1 LTVVPCVLD
10 RATAFDRDY
19 RILEDTLTAQA
30 VNGPTYPRQR
40 VFGLFLCVVAAAVL
54 LAIAFPYQ
62 GQPNGALFGLCY
74 AVAFLGVMMN
84 PFVRRWMGGGP
95 SSRVQQNWSNVG
107 LGVLA
112 AGCAGSFLLLASNN
126 RALWLALLLSVGVHF
141 LFFVPVHGRLV
152 GVLGLLVAAN
162 AAAGLVLGG
171 IPLGVFFVVDGAVKL
186 VAGVLYLRPGVARVS
201 V

>member
-1 LTVVPCVLD
+1 MTVEALA
-10 RATAFDRDY
+10 R
-19 RILEDTLTAQA
+19 
-30 VNGPTYPRQR
+30 PTYPRQR

-62 GQPNGALFGLCY
+62 RQPNGALFGLCY

-95 SSRVQQNWSNVG
+95 SSRVQQNWSNLG

-112 AGCAGSFLLLASNN
+112 VGCAASFVLLASDN

-152 GVLGLLVAAN
+152 GALGVLVAAN

-171 IPLGVFFVVDGAVKL
+171 VPLGVFFVVDGALKL
-186 VAGVLYLRPGVARVS
+186 VAGILYLRPSVVRVS
-201 V
+201 A